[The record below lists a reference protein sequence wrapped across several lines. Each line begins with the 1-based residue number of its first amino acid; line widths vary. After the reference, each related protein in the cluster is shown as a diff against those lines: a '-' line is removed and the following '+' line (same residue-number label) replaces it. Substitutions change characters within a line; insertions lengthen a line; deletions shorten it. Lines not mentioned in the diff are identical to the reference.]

1 MVRKK
6 GDTEFS
12 KGEKNMM
19 IALIND
25 YKLFNASDYQMIK
38 LISQKIGRNIS
49 KTLFRSLKKESDKRG
64 LIASDWLDRYV
75 SGDIIDHY
83 WKRIKELEYGQRIIL
98 ERLAEEHARGDKANK
113 YLINQYVRTLGETAT
128 KLSEMGMSPPV
139 MAKIYTMIPKE
150 ILNGNVTDPIELE
163 KYMKQFDTN
172 TSYSVTSDK
181 EKAIP
186 KLGDSNIVEPKKDE
200 RSNTTTK
207 ANDGDNNEIDPLRAE
222 TAILPPIDKK
232 NDVRPDGGT
241 ESETATAQGDQP
253 VF

>member
-38 LISQKIGRNIS
+38 LISQKIGRDIS

-98 ERLAEEHARGDKANK
+98 ERLAEEHAKGDKANK

-150 ILNGNVTDPIELE
+150 ILSGNVTDPIQLE
-163 KYMKQFDTN
+163 QYMKQFDTN
-172 TSYSVTSDK
+172 SSYVTK

-186 KLGDSNIVEPKKDE
+186 KLVDNSKEEPKKDE
-200 RSNTTTK
+200 SNTTTEQTTD
-207 ANDGDNNEIDPLRAE
+207 DGDDNEINPLGAE